1 MSKKGYSLL
10 SGFLGVILL
19 TVVDQFTKY
28 LAFTRLRGQENWI
41 LIPGVFELEY
51 VENRGAAFGILKD
64 SRWIF
69 MAGSILIFCI
79 LIWLYYKTPL
89 TKKYQPVRILTT
101 FLGAG
106 AVGNMIDRVFRGY
119 VIDFFYFSLIDFP
132 VFNVADIYVVCPFWY
147 WSIYFWLYIRRKI
160 LTFSKRGRRKH
171 EYRGFENE
179 TGIHGTAG

>member
-1 MSKKGYSLL
+1 MAKIGEY
-10 SGFLGVILL
+10 
-19 TVVDQFTKY
+19 
-28 LAFTRLRGQENWI
+28 RLRIYDLLYEKPI
-41 LIPGVFELEY
+41 CEY

-119 VIDFFYFSLIDFP
+119 VIDFFYFSLLLMI
-132 VFNVADIYVVCPFWY
+132 V
-147 WSIYFWLYIRRKI
+147 
-160 LTFSKRGRRKH
+160 
-171 EYRGFENE
+171 
-179 TGIHGTAG
+179 

>member
-1 MSKKGYSLL
+1 MTKEKRSLFVRFL
-10 SGFLGVILL
+10 IGFVILVGL
-19 TVVDQFTKY
+19 DQWTKGLASAY
-28 LAFTRLRGQENWI
+28 LKGNSPLV
-41 LIPGVFELEY
+41 LIRGVFELY
-51 VENRGAAFGILKD
+51 YSENRGAAFGILKD

-119 VIDFFYFSLIDFP
+119 VIDFFYFSLIDFQ
-132 VFNVADIYVVCPFWY
+132 VFNVSDIYVVV
-147 WSIYFWLYIRRKI
+147 SILVLVYLFLAVYKEEDFDFLQKRK
-160 LTFSKRGRRKH
+160 KK
-171 EYRGFENE
+171 
-179 TGIHGTAG
+179 A

>member
-89 TKKYQPVRILTT
+89 TKKYQPVRIL
-101 FLGAG
+101 FL
-106 AVGNMIDRVFRGY
+106 
-119 VIDFFYFSLIDFP
+119 L
-132 VFNVADIYVVCPFWY
+132 PFLVPEQWE
-147 WSIYFWLYIRRKI
+147 I
-160 LTFSKRGRRKH
+160 
-171 EYRGFENE
+171 
-179 TGIHGTAG
+179 

>member
-69 MAGSILIFCI
+69 MAGSVLIFCI

-119 VIDFFYFSLIDFP
+119 VIDFFYFSLVDFP
-132 VFNVADIYVVCPFWY
+132 VFNVADIYVVV
-147 WSIYFWLYIRRKI
+147 SILVLVYLFLAVYKEEDFDFLQKRK
-160 LTFSKRGRRKH
+160 KK
-171 EYRGFENE
+171 
-179 TGIHGTAG
+179 A